1 LQTDENIRTIVLS
14 GAGKAFCAGGDVS
27 FLKVINSMTPC
38 GVQKLLEDLFHKV
51 SMVARLEKPVIAALH
66 GYVLGA
72 GFSLALLCD
81 IRLAAEGTR
90 FGAEFPMMGIAP
102 EIGYTHTLPALVGL
116 GKALELTLTARRI
129 DAVEAEKIGVI
140 SRIVPEEK
148 LLEEALG
155 LARHLAGM
163 PPLALQWI
171 KKTLR
176 QGAEG
181 SLQASLALE
190 AQINSLCYAS
200 EDHKEAASAFMEK
213 RKPVFKGR

>member
-1 LQTDENIRTIVLS
+1 
-14 GAGKAFCAGGDVS
+14 
-27 FLKVINSMTPC
+27 
-38 GVQKLLEDLFHKV
+38 
-51 SMVARLEKPVIAALH
+51 VARLEKPVIAALH

-140 SRIVPEEK
+140 SRIVPEKK